1 MSSHS
6 QRVLDAIV
14 NLAGVIGIDTR
25 QFHSDIS
32 FGHMMSILVANMKP
46 LATPTYPPI
55 LCFPNELL
63 SGIAANCSGSKAPV
77 VYYGPDKTGE
87 HAALVAEAG
96 ESKTGGGIRAL
107 SLVNKRF
114 RDAAIPFLFER
125 MQITCYDNRLMAK
138 LVAIANN
145 PAILKAVRHLEVRV
159 FTLEPAYLS
168 PPGLGVD
175 VPTMLATVIGKMSRL
190 EELQLQLISFNGLSV
205 PFFKQLVEQGA
216 DMSRVTTLHI
226 GSDAPLHLIADAFPN
241 VKVLSCN
248 LYMPLSKVEGFE
260 ECLNK
265 LPLSRLRLF
274 REISAW
280 NIPELREVASA
291 LRNHHTLEHLEIQRE
306 LGYIRASDAL
316 YALSSMRKLKELVFT
331 CQHLARRT
339 PTRLWEHPSHN
350 LHLATKLFPKLR
362 AVFFTRRNNGYRCGL
377 AKVDIGPV
385 RWIGINFIHP
395 VPAQAPEYWRVVI
408 PAYTIDWAATPASN
422 WVKIKVVEVQTA
434 EGLAVEGQTAEIL
447 TVEGE
452 NAADQNAGNQTADEQ
467 IAGDQT
473 DEDQAA
479 QDQAVG
485 DQTASDEVAGDEATS
500 DEPTEDQAAEDQ
512 SAEVQTAES
521 QTAEDQTAQ

>member
-1 MSSHS
+1 MSSHT
-6 QRVLDAIV
+6 QRTLDAIV
-14 NLAGVIGIDTR
+14 NLARVIGIDPR
-25 QFHSDIS
+25 QFHSDMS

-46 LATPTYPPI
+46 LATPTCPPI
-55 LCFPNELL
+55 LRFPNELL
-63 SGIAANCSGSKAPV
+63 SEIAANCSESKRPV
-77 VYYGPDKTGE
+77 AYYGLDQNGE

-96 ESKTGGGIRAL
+96 GSETGGGLRAL

-114 RDAAIPFLFER
+114 RDATIPVLFRR
-125 MQITCYDNRLMAK
+125 MRITCYDNRLMAK

-168 PPGLGVD
+168 PPGLDVG
-175 VPTMLATVIGKMSRL
+175 VPTMLASVIGKMSRL

-205 PFFKQLVEQGA
+205 PFFKQLIAQGA

-248 LYMPLSKVEGFE
+248 VYMPLSKVEGFE
-260 ECLNK
+260 DCLNK

-291 LRNHHTLEHLEIQRE
+291 LRNHPTLEHLEIQKE
-306 LGYIRASDAL
+306 LSFIKASDAL
-316 YALSSMRKLKELVFT
+316 IALSSMRKLKELVFT
-331 CQHLARRT
+331 CQHFGRRI
-339 PTRLWEHPSHN
+339 PTRLWEHPARN
-350 LHLATKLFPKLR
+350 LYLATRLFPNLR
-362 AVFFTRRNNGYRCGL
+362 AVFFTRRNTGYRCGL
-377 AKVDIGPV
+377 AKLDAGPV
-385 RWIGINFIHP
+385 KWISINFIHP
-395 VPAQAPEYWRVVI
+395 VPAQAPEYWRVVV
-408 PAYTIDWAATPASN
+408 PAYTIDWAVTPASN
-422 WVKIKVVEVQTA
+422 WVKIKIVEVQTA

-452 NAADQNAGNQTADEQ
+452 NAGNQNADDQTA
-467 IAGDQT
+467 
-473 DEDQAA
+473 EDQAA

-485 DQTASDEVAGDEATS
+485 DQATS
-500 DEPTEDQAAEDQ
+500 DEATDEETTEDQA
-512 SAEVQTAES
+512 VGS
-521 QTAEDQTAQ
+521 QTAEDQSAQ

>member
-1 MSSHS
+1 MSSHT
-6 QRVLDAIV
+6 QKTLDAIV
-14 NLAGVIGIDTR
+14 NLARVIGIDPR
-25 QFHSDIS
+25 QFHSDMS

-46 LATPTYPPI
+46 LATPTCPPI
-55 LCFPNELL
+55 LRFPNELL
-63 SGIAANCSGSKAPV
+63 SEIAANCSESKRPV
-77 VYYGPDKTGE
+77 AYYGLDKTGE

-96 ESKTGGGIRAL
+96 ESKTSGGIRAL

-114 RDAAIPFLFER
+114 RDAAIPVLFRR
-125 MQITCYDNRLMAK
+125 MRITCYDNRLMVK

-168 PPGLGVD
+168 PPGLDVG
-175 VPTMLATVIGKMSRL
+175 VPTMLASVIGKMSLL

-205 PFFKQLVEQGA
+205 PFFKQLIAQSA

-248 LYMPLSKVEGFE
+248 VYMPLSKIEGFE
-260 ECLNK
+260 DCLNK

-291 LRNHHTLEHLEIQRE
+291 LRNHPTLEHLEIQKE
-306 LGYIRASDAL
+306 LAFIKVSDAL
-316 YALSSMRKLKELVFT
+316 SALSSMRKLKELVFT
-331 CQHLARRT
+331 CQHFGRRI
-339 PTRLWEHPSHN
+339 PTRLWEHPANN
-350 LHLATKLFPKLR
+350 LHLATLLFPNLR
-362 AVFFTRRNNGYRCGL
+362 AVFFTRRNTGYRCGL
-377 AKVDIGPV
+377 ARLDAGPV
-385 RWIGINFIHP
+385 KWIGINFIHP
-395 VPAQAPEYWRVVI
+395 VPAQAPEYWRVVV
-408 PAYTIDWAATPASN
+408 PAHTIDWAVTPASN
-422 WVKIKVVEVQTA
+422 WVKIKIVEVQTA
-434 EGLAVEGQTAEIL
+434 EGLTIEGQTAQIE
-447 TVEGE
+447 TVEDE
-452 NAADQNAGNQTADEQ
+452 NAGDQNADDQTGDEQ

-479 QDQAVG
+479 QNQATG
-485 DQTASDEVAGDEATS
+485 GQTASDEVADDEATS

-512 SAEVQTAES
+512 SAEDQAAES